1 MKRGWMRRGLLGL
14 LLLGTALIWAG
25 CRPSTEKTL
34 EEGEIDMAIQ
44 VTSTAFSEASTIPK
58 KHTCDGQDVSPQL
71 SWSGVPEGTKS
82 LVLIMDDPD
91 APVGT
96 FVHWVLYDLPPD
108 VKELPEGV
116 QGVGVQGVNDFRRTG
131 YNGPC
136 PPRGPAHR
144 YYFKVYALDT
154 TLGLK
159 AGARKADVEKAM
171 QGHILAWGQLMG
183 KYGR

>member
-1 MKRGWMRRGLLGL
+1 MGQHRGLWLLFFSGAL
-14 LLLGTALIWAG
+14 LLWTG
-25 CRPSTEKTL
+25 CRPPAEKAPA
-34 EEGEIDMAIQ
+34 EGEVEMAIQ
-44 VTSTAFSEASTIPK
+44 VTSTAFNEGSTIPK
-58 KHTCDGQDVSPQL
+58 KHTCDGQDISPQL

-82 LVLIMDDPD
+82 LALIVDDPD

-96 FVHWVLYDLPPD
+96 FVHWVLYDIPAD
-108 VKELPEGV
+108 IRELPEGV
-116 QGVGVQGVNDFRRTG
+116 QGVGVQGTNDFRRSG

>member
-1 MKRGWMRRGLLGL
+1 MYRTWTGRFLLGL
-14 LLLGTALIWAG
+14 FLVCTVLIWAG
-25 CRPSTEKTL
+25 CRSSAERAL
-34 EEGEIDMAIQ
+34 EEGEEEMAIQ
-44 VTSTAFSEASTIPK
+44 VTSTAFSEAGTIPK

-82 LVLIMDDPD
+82 LALIMDDPD
-91 APVGT
+91 APIGT
-96 FVHWVLYDLPPD
+96 FVHWVLYDIPAD

-116 QGVGVQGVNDFRRTG
+116 QGVGVQGVNDFRRSG

-144 YYFKVYALDT
+144 YYFKIYALDT